1 MSSSRDWLILE
12 VSEGTQRF
20 IAQMGFKR
28 MTPVQAITIPLLLKQ
43 RDVAVEACTG
53 SGKTLAFLIPTFE
66 IMCRALSEGVSRR
79 PGSLQLMVGAAII
92 APTRELATQIY
103 EVFGLYLK
111 SAKMELCERL
121 SRQLCVGGS
130 DAKGAAAALRRL
142 AAQEQPP
149 VPLHLVA
156 ATPGRLRA
164 LLALEETPLNMKS
177 LELLVFDEADS
188 LLKLGFAMDIQAILA
203 AVPKQRRTGLFSA
216 TLTTELQR
224 IMKTGMRN
232 PVHVYVRLK
241 RPGDAGDAGDGEEQG
256 QALKVRKKQPEAIAD
271 GTVEEEKKP
280 LVSHE
285 LPTKLS
291 NYYLQLPATERLGF
305 LRHFLQL
312 PEVRNGKTIVF
323 FLTCATVDY
332 FHVLLRD
339 LIDLRR
345 ASKKGNKKPDV
356 IRIEKLHGQMDP
368 TARSRAYEKFCKS
381 PPEEGAVLLA
391 TDVAARGIDVEAVQ
405 WIVQVDPPTDP
416 AAFVHRIGRT
426 ARAGQSGRAVVL
438 LLPHEDGYLP
448 FLEKRGIQLEELPD
462 NLRVD
467 DETAG
472 STLKRCKRVVETD
485 RAVMLKSTK
494 AFLSFVRAYQEHQ
507 LPFLFPFKD
516 LDLGNLATGYAL
528 LRLPRIKEILGKQV
542 KGFQQSEVDP
552 ASVPFKNKKQEKQRK
567 EKLAKDLEDREKN
580 KEEEKKA
587 QLLKQKQAAKDAAKA
602 EKNRT
607 RTQKRQAK
615 RNEREETWESLAKEE
630 TLAKKLRKGKIT
642 ASQFESRLKRINSKE
657 SGDDEEEEADDV
669 LEPSDEEEVSGK
681 AINAKYALKRNKRKK
696 GKKG

>member
-1 MSSSRDWLILE
+1 MSSSRDWSVLE

-111 SAKMELCERL
+111 SAKVELCERL

-142 AAQEQPP
+142 AAQEAAP

-232 PVHVYVRLK
+232 PVHVCVRLK
-241 RPGDAGDAGDGEEQG
+241 RPGDAGEGN

-271 GTVEEEKKP
+271 GSVEEEKKP

-291 NYYLQLPATERLGF
+291 NYFLQLPATERFGF
-305 LRHFLQL
+305 LRHFLQV

-332 FHVLLRD
+332 FHVLLHD

-462 NLRVD
+462 ELRVD
-467 DETAG
+467 EETAS

-542 KGFQQSEVDP
+542 KGFQQSQVDP
-552 ASVPFKNKKQEKQRK
+552 ASVPFKSKKQEKQRK
-567 EKLAKDLEDREKN
+567 EKLAKDLEEREKN

-657 SGDDEEEEADDV
+657 SGDEEEEADDV

>member
-1 MSSSRDWLILE
+1 
-12 VSEGTQRF
+12 
-20 IAQMGFKR
+20 
-28 MTPVQAITIPLLLKQ
+28 LLKQ

-66 IMCRALSEGVSRR
+66 IMCRALEEGISRR

-103 EVFGLYLK
+103 EVFGTYLK
-111 SAKMELCERL
+111 TAKMEICQRL
-121 SRQLCVGGS
+121 NAQLCVGGS
-130 DAKGAAAALRRL
+130 DAKGAANALRRL
-142 AAQEQPP
+142 AAQEATPP
-149 VPLHLVA
+149 PLHLVA

-164 LLALEETPLNMKS
+164 LLDLNEAPLNMKS

-188 LLKLGFAMDIQAILA
+188 LLKLGFAMDVQAILS

-224 IMKTGMRN
+224 VMKAGMRN
-232 PVHVYVRLK
+232 PVHVCVRLK
-241 RPGDAGDAGDGEEQG
+241 RPAENATEG
-256 QALKVRKKQPEAIAD
+256 ALKVRKKQPEAIKD
-271 GTVEEEKKP
+271 GNVEEEETKP
-280 LVSHE
+280 AVSHE

-291 NYYLQLPATERLGF
+291 NYYLQLPATERFGF
-305 LRHFLQL
+305 LRHFLQT
-312 PEVRNGKTIVF
+312 PEVRKGKTIVF

-332 FHVLLRD
+332 FHVLLRE
-339 LIDLRR
+339 LIDLRQVG
-345 ASKKGNKKPDV
+345 KKGKKPDV

-368 TARSRAYEKFCKS
+368 TARSRAYEKFSKS
-381 PPEEGAVLLA
+381 PAEQGAVLLA

-426 ARAGQSGRAVVL
+426 ARAGQSGRALVL

-462 NLRVD
+462 ELRVE
-467 DETAG
+467 DEAALT
-472 STLKRCKRVVETD
+472 TLKRCKRMVETD

-516 LDLGNLATGYAL
+516 LDLGSLATGYAL
-528 LRLPRIKEILGKQV
+528 LRLPRLKEILGKQV

-567 EKLAKDLEDREKN
+567 EKLAKELEEKEQN

-615 RNEREETWESLAKEE
+615 RNDREEQWQSLAKEE
-630 TLAKKLRKGKIT
+630 TLAKKLRKGLIT
-642 ASQFESRLKRINSKE
+642 ASQFESRLKRIASKE
-657 SGDDEEEEADDV
+657 SGDEDEDQADILD
-669 LEPSDEEEVSGK
+669 LSDEEPNQKTV
-681 AINAKYALKRNKRKK
+681 NAKYAMQRRKRKK
-696 GKKG
+696 GKHKG

>member
-1 MSSSRDWLILE
+1 MSSSRDWSVLE

-111 SAKMELCERL
+111 SAKVELCERL

-142 AAQEQPP
+142 AAQEAAP

-232 PVHVYVRLK
+232 PVHVCVRLK
-241 RPGDAGDAGDGEEQG
+241 RPGDAGEGN

-271 GTVEEEKKP
+271 GSVEEEKKP

-291 NYYLQLPATERLGF
+291 NYYLQLPATERFGF
-305 LRHFLQL
+305 LRHFLQV

-462 NLRVD
+462 ELRVD
-467 DETAG
+467 EETAS

-542 KGFQQSEVDP
+542 KGFQQSQVDP
-552 ASVPFKNKKQEKQRK
+552 ASVPFKSKKQEKQRK
-567 EKLAKDLEDREKN
+567 EKLAKDLEEREKN

-657 SGDDEEEEADDV
+657 SGDEEEEADDV

>member
-1 MSSSRDWLILE
+1 MSSSRDWSVLE

-111 SAKMELCERL
+111 SAKVELCERL

-130 DAKGAAAALRRL
+130 DAKGAAAAPRRL
-142 AAQEQPP
+142 AAQEAAP

-232 PVHVYVRLK
+232 PVHVCVRLK
-241 RPGDAGDAGDGEEQG
+241 RPGDAGEGN

-271 GTVEEEKKP
+271 GSVEEEKKP

-291 NYYLQLPATERLGF
+291 NYFLQLPATERFGF
-305 LRHFLQL
+305 LRHFLQV

-381 PPEEGAVLLA
+381 PPEEGAVLPA

-462 NLRVD
+462 ELRVD
-467 DETAG
+467 EETAS

-542 KGFQQSEVDP
+542 KGFQQSQVDP
-552 ASVPFKNKKQEKQRK
+552 ASVPFKSKKQEKQRK
-567 EKLAKDLEDREKN
+567 EKLAKDLEEREKN

-642 ASQFESRLKRINSKE
+642 ASQFELRLKRINSKE
-657 SGDDEEEEADDV
+657 SGDEEEEADDV

>member
-1 MSSSRDWLILE
+1 M
-12 VSEGTQRF
+12 
-20 IAQMGFKR
+20 
-28 MTPVQAITIPLLLKQ
+28 
-43 RDVAVEACTG
+43 
-53 SGKTLAFLIPTFE
+53 
-66 IMCRALSEGVSRR
+66 
-79 PGSLQLMVGAAII
+79 
-92 APTRELATQIY
+92 
-103 EVFGLYLK
+103 
-111 SAKMELCERL
+111 
-121 SRQLCVGGS
+121 
-130 DAKGAAAALRRL
+130 
-142 AAQEQPP
+142 
-149 VPLHLVA
+149 
-156 ATPGRLRA
+156 
-164 LLALEETPLNMKS
+164 
-177 LELLVFDEADS
+177 
-188 LLKLGFAMDIQAILA
+188 
-203 AVPKQRRTGLFSA
+203 
-216 TLTTELQR
+216 
-224 IMKTGMRN
+224 
-232 PVHVYVRLK
+232 
-241 RPGDAGDAGDGEEQG
+241 
-256 QALKVRKKQPEAIAD
+256 
-271 GTVEEEKKP
+271 EEEKKP

-291 NYYLQLPATERLGF
+291 NYFLQLPATERFGF
-305 LRHFLQL
+305 LRHFLQV

-462 NLRVD
+462 ELRVD
-467 DETAG
+467 EETAS

-542 KGFQQSEVDP
+542 KGFQQSQVDP
-552 ASVPFKNKKQEKQRK
+552 ASVPFKSKKQEKQRK
-567 EKLAKDLEDREKN
+567 EKLAKDLEEREKN

-657 SGDDEEEEADDV
+657 SGDEEEEADDV

>member
-1 MSSSRDWLILE
+1 MSSSRDWSVLE

-111 SAKMELCERL
+111 SAKVELCERL

-142 AAQEQPP
+142 AAQEAAP

-188 LLKLGFAMDIQAILA
+188 LLKLGFAMDIQAVLA

-232 PVHVYVRLK
+232 PVHVCVRLK
-241 RPGDAGDAGDGEEQG
+241 RPGDAGEGN

-271 GTVEEEKKP
+271 GSVEEEKKP

-291 NYYLQLPATERLGF
+291 NYFLQLPATERFGF
-305 LRHFLQL
+305 LRHFLQV

-462 NLRVD
+462 ELRVD
-467 DETAG
+467 EETAS

-542 KGFQQSEVDP
+542 KGFQQSQVDP
-552 ASVPFKNKKQEKQRK
+552 ASVPFKSKKQEKQRK
-567 EKLAKDLEDREKN
+567 EKLAKDLEEREKN

-657 SGDDEEEEADDV
+657 SGDEEEEADDV

>member
-1 MSSSRDWLILE
+1 MSSSRDWSVLE

-53 SGKTLAFLIPTFE
+53 SGETLAFLIPTFE

-111 SAKMELCERL
+111 SAKVELCERL

-130 DAKGAAAALRRL
+130 DAKGAAAAPRRL
-142 AAQEQPP
+142 AAQEAAP

-232 PVHVYVRLK
+232 PVHVCVRLK
-241 RPGDAGDAGDGEEQG
+241 RPGDAGEGN

-271 GTVEEEKKP
+271 GSVEEEKKP

-291 NYYLQLPATERLGF
+291 NYFLQLPATERFGF
-305 LRHFLQL
+305 LRHFLQV

-462 NLRVD
+462 ELRVD
-467 DETAG
+467 EETAS

-542 KGFQQSEVDP
+542 KGFQQSQVDP
-552 ASVPFKNKKQEKQRK
+552 ASVPFKSKKQEKQRK
-567 EKLAKDLEDREKN
+567 EKLAKDLEEREKN

-657 SGDDEEEEADDV
+657 SGDEEEEADDV

>member
-1 MSSSRDWLILE
+1 MSSSRDWSVLE

-111 SAKMELCERL
+111 SAKVELCERL

-130 DAKGAAAALRRL
+130 DAKGAAAAPRRL
-142 AAQEQPP
+142 AAQEAAP

-232 PVHVYVRLK
+232 PVHVCVRLK
-241 RPGDAGDAGDGEEQG
+241 RPGDAGEGN

-271 GTVEEEKKP
+271 GSVEEEKKP

-291 NYYLQLPATERLGF
+291 NYFLQLPATERFGF
-305 LRHFLQL
+305 LRHFLQV

-462 NLRVD
+462 ELRVD
-467 DETAG
+467 EETAS

-542 KGFQQSEVDP
+542 KGFQQSQVDP
-552 ASVPFKNKKQEKQRK
+552 ASVPFKSKKQEKQRK
-567 EKLAKDLEDREKN
+567 EKLAKDLEEREKN

-657 SGDDEEEEADDV
+657 SGDEEEEADDV

>member
-1 MSSSRDWLILE
+1 MSSSRDWSVLE

-111 SAKMELCERL
+111 SAKVELCERL

-142 AAQEQPP
+142 AAQEAAP
-149 VPLHLVA
+149 VLLHLVA

-232 PVHVYVRLK
+232 PVHVCVRLK
-241 RPGDAGDAGDGEEQG
+241 RPGDAGEGN

-271 GTVEEEKKP
+271 GSVEEEKKP

-291 NYYLQLPATERLGF
+291 NYFLQLPATERFGF
-305 LRHFLQL
+305 LRHFLQV

-462 NLRVD
+462 ELRVD
-467 DETAG
+467 EETAS

-542 KGFQQSEVDP
+542 KGFQQSQVDP
-552 ASVPFKNKKQEKQRK
+552 ASVPFKSKKQEKQRK
-567 EKLAKDLEDREKN
+567 EKLAKDLEEREKN

-657 SGDDEEEEADDV
+657 SGDEEEEADDV

>member
-1 MSSSRDWLILE
+1 MSSSRDWSVLE

-43 RDVAVEACTG
+43 RDIAVEACTG

-111 SAKMELCERL
+111 SAKVELCERL

-142 AAQEQPP
+142 AAQEAAP

-232 PVHVYVRLK
+232 PVHVCVRLK
-241 RPGDAGDAGDGEEQG
+241 RPGDAGEEG
-256 QALKVRKKQPEAIAD
+256 NQALKVRKKQPEAIAD
-271 GTVEEEKKP
+271 GSVEEEKKP

-291 NYYLQLPATERLGF
+291 NYYLQLPATERFGF
-305 LRHFLQL
+305 LRHFLQV

-462 NLRVD
+462 ELRVD
-467 DETAG
+467 EETAS

-542 KGFQQSEVDP
+542 KGFQQSQVDP
-552 ASVPFKNKKQEKQRK
+552 ASVPFKSKKQEKQRK
-567 EKLAKDLEDREKN
+567 EKLAKDLEEREKN

-657 SGDDEEEEADDV
+657 SGDEEEEADDV

>member
-1 MSSSRDWLILE
+1 MSSSRDWSVLE

-111 SAKMELCERL
+111 SAKVELCERL

-130 DAKGAAAALRRL
+130 DAKGAAAAPRRL
-142 AAQEQPP
+142 AAQEAAP

-232 PVHVYVRLK
+232 PVHVCVRLK
-241 RPGDAGDAGDGEEQG
+241 RPGDAGEGN

-271 GTVEEEKKP
+271 GSVEEEKKP

-291 NYYLQLPATERLGF
+291 NYFLQLPATERFGF
-305 LRHFLQL
+305 LRHFLQV

-381 PPEEGAVLLA
+381 PPEEGAVLPA

-462 NLRVD
+462 ELRVD
-467 DETAG
+467 EETAS

-542 KGFQQSEVDP
+542 KGFQQSQVDP
-552 ASVPFKNKKQEKQRK
+552 ASVPFKSKKQEKQRK
-567 EKLAKDLEDREKN
+567 EKLAKDLEEREKN

-657 SGDDEEEEADDV
+657 SGDEEEEADDV

>member
-1 MSSSRDWLILE
+1 
-12 VSEGTQRF
+12 
-20 IAQMGFKR
+20 
-28 MTPVQAITIPLLLKQ
+28 
-43 RDVAVEACTG
+43 
-53 SGKTLAFLIPTFE
+53 
-66 IMCRALSEGVSRR
+66 
-79 PGSLQLMVGAAII
+79 
-92 APTRELATQIY
+92 
-103 EVFGLYLK
+103 
-111 SAKMELCERL
+111 
-121 SRQLCVGGS
+121 
-130 DAKGAAAALRRL
+130 
-142 AAQEQPP
+142 
-149 VPLHLVA
+149 
-156 ATPGRLRA
+156 
-164 LLALEETPLNMKS
+164 
-177 LELLVFDEADS
+177 
-188 LLKLGFAMDIQAILA
+188 
-203 AVPKQRRTGLFSA
+203 
-216 TLTTELQR
+216 
-224 IMKTGMRN
+224 
-232 PVHVYVRLK
+232 
-241 RPGDAGDAGDGEEQG
+241 
-256 QALKVRKKQPEAIAD
+256 
-271 GTVEEEKKP
+271 
-280 LVSHE
+280 
-285 LPTKLS
+285 
-291 NYYLQLPATERLGF
+291 
-305 LRHFLQL
+305 
-312 PEVRNGKTIVF
+312 
-323 FLTCATVDY
+323 
-332 FHVLLRD
+332 
-339 LIDLRR
+339 
-345 ASKKGNKKPDV
+345 
-356 IRIEKLHGQMDP
+356 MDP

-462 NLRVD
+462 ELRVD
-467 DETAG
+467 EETAS

-485 RAVMLKSTK
+485 CAVMLKSTK

-542 KGFQQSEVDP
+542 KGFQQSQVDP
-552 ASVPFKNKKQEKQRK
+552 ASVPFKSKKQEKQRK
-567 EKLAKDLEDREKN
+567 EKLAKDLEEREKN

-657 SGDDEEEEADDV
+657 SGDEEEEADDV